1 MNKGEPY
8 RMSTAPI
15 VHDIRNHLAIAIA
28 NIEAIADGKLEP
40 TPKRLSAILEAL
52 RMIDV
57 LVSGLRISGR
67 ETTGES

>member
-1 MNKGEPY
+1 
-8 RMSTAPI
+8 MSTGPI

-52 RMIDV
+52 RTVDG
-57 LVSGLRISGR
+57 LLSGLRLSER
-67 ETTGES
+67 EMTGES